1 MIYIAIILLFKIV
14 QNLFNKVCSNAIAN
28 NTMFLK
34 YLSFRQAVSAALA
47 LTAVLFTFSMGQS
60 PAFTLPTALYALMM
74 AISLSLS
81 TYASLTALKSGTM
94 ILCGLFGTAGI
105 FVPCIAGIFL
115 FDERISAWQF
125 FGLLLFIVSAYLLIG
140 CSKKIYAAF
149 SFKTFLLLIL
159 SMLAN
164 GSTMLVQMMFSK
176 YVEDGNAATFNFL
189 AFLLSAIVSFFMF
202 LVLKTRS
209 LAKAKETDTHIPK
222 KILLC
227 GLALSAAVFIISQV
241 STIAAG
247 ILPPII
253 LFPLSNGGSMIICA
267 VVSAAV
273 FKEKLN
279 LKSVLGLILG
289 IASLVIIK
297 LL

>member
-1 MIYIAIILLFKIV
+1 
-14 QNLFNKVCSNAIAN
+14 
-28 NTMFLK
+28 
-34 YLSFRQAVSAALA
+34 
-47 LTAVLFTFSMGQS
+47 
-60 PAFTLPTALYALMM
+60 
-74 AISLSLS
+74 
-81 TYASLTALKSGTM
+81 
-94 ILCGLFGTAGI
+94 
-105 FVPCIAGIFL
+105 
-115 FDERISAWQF
+115 
-125 FGLLLFIVSAYLLIG
+125 
-140 CSKKIYAAF
+140 
-149 SFKTFLLLIL
+149 
-159 SMLAN
+159 
-164 GSTMLVQMMFSK
+164 
-176 YVEDGNAATFNFL
+176 
-189 AFLLSAIVSFFMF
+189 MF